1 MRTNARTNQGG
12 SIASFIVIGLLLLA
26 GLGGGIYYL
35 AQRGGDT
42 SEQPVAQTPASENDS
57 ANEDSDM
64 FNIDNPEES
73 DDARPSEERS
83 DAPAEDESDDSTAP
97 SAPAS
102 PSAPQTP
109 PWRPPA
115 QSPASGEPATNQ
127 ALPQSGP
134 TEFILGATA
143 LAALTFVVI
152 VYRRSRQDLADQ
164 LS

>member
-1 MRTNARTNQGG
+1 MRTNVRTNQGG
-12 SIASFIVIGLLLLA
+12 SIVSFIVIGVLLLA

-35 AQRGGDT
+35 AQRSGDT
-42 SEQPVAQTPASENDS
+42 SEQPVAQTPESENDS

-64 FNIDNPEES
+64 FNIDSPEES

-97 SAPAS
+97 AAPAS

-109 PWRPPA
+109 D

-134 TEFILGATA
+134 TEFILGAAA